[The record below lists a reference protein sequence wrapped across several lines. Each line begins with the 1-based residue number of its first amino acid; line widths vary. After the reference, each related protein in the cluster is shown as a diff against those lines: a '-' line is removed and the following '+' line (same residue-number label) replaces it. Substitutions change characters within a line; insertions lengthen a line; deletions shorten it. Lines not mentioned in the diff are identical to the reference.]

1 MLCAKCGTNNAG
13 GRSFCGH
20 CGAVLE
26 LRCPECAAPNSAGEK
41 FCGVCGRALGDAI
54 APHPPDRLPPESIAG
69 GRYRIVRM
77 LGQGA
82 SKVVYLAHDEMLDR
96 DVAVA
101 LFRVEGLDDAGR
113 ARIVREARA
122 MGRLGDHPNIVGI
135 YDIGQTD
142 KGRPFIVSQYV
153 PGGSL
158 DALLKRSPG
167 RRLDVAEA
175 VRIGQELC
183 RGIEHAHA
191 LGIIHRDIKPANVF
205 LTSDGA
211 PLLGDFGLA
220 VAPDQSRITA
230 KGMMV
235 GTAAYMPP
243 EQALGRP
250 LEPRSDLYSLGAMLY
265 EMLTGRPP
273 FVGDD
278 LLAVVAQHVNKMPDP
293 PSKFVPEIPAALDAL
308 VLKLLE
314 KDPAGRPA
322 DAKTV
327 GETLQTIAG
336 ESRGAMD
343 RLASSVMVERPN
355 LIGHTAPDGT
365 VSIMFSDI
373 ENSTLMID
381 RLGDLRAQELFR
393 MHNALIRDQLARH
406 GGYEVKSMGDG
417 FMVAFSSARRALMCA
432 IEIQRRLADYSIRHP
447 DAPLRVRIGLNV
459 GEAIREAGDFF
470 GKTVVMAARIGA
482 AARGGEI
489 LVSSTFK
496 AITDSAGD
504 IRFDDGRD
512 MTLKGLSGSYRVYR
526 VLWASE
532 RKTCPVCAKPIPVTS
547 STCPECAGKVME
559 LKSSETEPSPANIAA
574 KAGELPLRTLEDST
588 LSRPIEI
595 RKEASGWE
603 SAEGL
608 LRSMSSGPARSIAV
622 VGGAAI
628 LLMAVF
634 ILRARPM
641 RRSLAAR
648 RAPRTAANAPQ
659 LPAEHGAMNRPVA
672 GASLAPAERL
682 RPAPRRKA
690 ALAPEAPQAPALRSK
705 TTVIPSAADSAFE
718 PPAAGDV
725 SSVTPQ
731 CVPTPHRYNVQVD
744 AVSDKAAADEML
756 RRIASLGFKACEKT
770 ITVNGEKQYAVR
782 IGPYATADEA
792 AAAQE
797 KLHQQYKAA
806 FSDPDS

>member
-1 MLCAKCGTNNAG
+1 MLCAKCGTNNG
-13 GRSFCGH
+13 DGRSFCGH

-26 LRCPECAAPNSAGEK
+26 LRCPECAAPNSAGER

-54 APHPPDRLPPESIAG
+54 APHPPDRPPPESIAG

-220 VAPDQSRITA
+220 LAPDQSHITA
-230 KGMMV
+230 KGMMI

-278 LLAVVAQHVNKMPDP
+278 LLAVVSQHVNKMPDP

-559 LKSSETEPSPANIAA
+559 LKSSETEPSPANLAA
-574 KAGELPLRTLEDST
+574 TAGELPLRTLEDST

-628 LLMAVF
+628 LLLAVF

-690 ALAPEAPQAPALRSK
+690 ALAPEAPRAPTLRSK

-770 ITVNGEKQYAVR
+770 ITVKGEKQYAVR

-797 KLHQQYKAA
+797 KLHEQYKAA

>member
-1 MLCAKCGTNNAG
+1 
-13 GRSFCGH
+13 
-20 CGAVLE
+20 
-26 LRCPECAAPNSAGEK
+26 
-41 FCGVCGRALGDAI
+41 
-54 APHPPDRLPPESIAG
+54 
-69 GRYRIVRM
+69 M

-220 VAPDQSRITA
+220 LAPDQSHITA
-230 KGMMV
+230 KGMMI

-278 LLAVVAQHVNKMPDP
+278 LLAVVSQHVNKMPDP
-293 PSKFVPEIPAALDAL
+293 PSKFAPEIPAALDAL

-470 GKTVVMAARIGA
+470 GKTVVVAARIGA

-628 LLMAVF
+628 LLLAVF

-690 ALAPEAPQAPALRSK
+690 ALAPEAPRAPTLRSK